1 MTHSVDST
9 QVTLEPLPE
18 MKSAQHP
25 HERHISIDTTASSHV
40 HGPAGEFTRQ
50 SSRNS
55 NGGSLPLSEEIIHP
69 RLSFTQD
76 VLESLHPSK
85 QPSFSR
91 SPLPNDHDNAI
102 TNPDVSPHPLNTD
115 GPGITD
121 GSSPTS
127 TEPGPIQGGQV
138 PPTQSPAYP
147 SPAKTALVMFSLY
160 ISIFLVALDRT
171 ILGPAIPAIT
181 DEFGSIGDIGW
192 YTSAYM
198 LTACGFILPYG
209 RIYTLFPSK
218 PVFLSGIVLFEVGSA
233 VCGAAPSSIVLIIG
247 RAIQG
252 LGSSAVFTGAI
263 LIMTKTVPL
272 HRRPLLQGLF
282 GACFGVASV
291 VGPLLGGVFTG
302 SRATWRWCFYVNL
315 PIGGFTMIVV
325 LLVLRLKER
334 GRPGKTTSNWKE
346 TAKDLDPLGTVLFLA
361 AITCLLLAL
370 QWGGAEYSWNAPRV
384 IALLVVFSVLLI
396 AFCVWQYVTRNTTA
410 TIPGRVLLQ
419 RSVVMGGISQFCVGA
434 VMMTVATYIPLWFQA
449 IQNVSAMQS
458 GVDTIPLV
466 LSVVFGSVASGGLV
480 QRLGYYTPFMV
491 AGSCLM
497 ATGAGLLITWYALS
511 PTGAWIGFQV
521 ILGLGVGFTMQQPN
535 LAVQVVLPTP
545 DIATGTALLAVC
557 QTLGG
562 AVFVAVGQNLFL
574 DKFTSALEAMGDGID
589 LALVVQSGATELKQI
604 VPADLLPQVLDAY
617 NVSLTRGPFFAA
629 LIVSCLGVP
638 AALAMEWRSVK
649 DDMHAKGDEESSSS
663 SVLVEREQQRGDS
676 NTRGIGEEKVTRDE
690 SASAPPGEEVR
701 EKK

>member
-1 MTHSVDST
+1 
-9 QVTLEPLPE
+9 
-18 MKSAQHP
+18 
-25 HERHISIDTTASSHV
+25 
-40 HGPAGEFTRQ
+40 
-50 SSRNS
+50 
-55 NGGSLPLSEEIIHP
+55 
-69 RLSFTQD
+69 
-76 VLESLHPSK
+76 
-85 QPSFSR
+85 
-91 SPLPNDHDNAI
+91 
-102 TNPDVSPHPLNTD
+102 
-115 GPGITD
+115 
-121 GSSPTS
+121 
-127 TEPGPIQGGQV
+127 
-138 PPTQSPAYP
+138 
-147 SPAKTALVMFSLY
+147 MFSLY

-192 YTSAYM
+192 YSSAYM

-209 RIYTLFPSK
+209 RIYTFFPSK
-218 PVFLSGIVLFEVGSA
+218 PVFLSGIILFEAGSA

-291 VGPLLGGVFTG
+291 IGPLLGGVFTG
-302 SRATWRWCFYVNL
+302 SNATWRWCFYVNL

-325 LLVLRLKER
+325 LLVLRLRER
-334 GRPGKTTSNWKE
+334 GRPGKSTSNWKQ
-346 TAKDLDPLGTVLFLA
+346 TAKDLDPLGTLLFLA

-370 QWGGAEYSWNAPRV
+370 QWGGAEYSWSAPRV
-384 IALLVVFSVLLI
+384 VALLVVFGVLFI
-396 AFCVWQYVTRNTTA
+396 AFCVWQYVTRHTTA
-410 TIPGRVLLQ
+410 TIPGRILLQ
-419 RSVVMGGISQFCVGA
+419 RSIVMGGLSQFCVGA

-458 GVDTIPLV
+458 GIDTIPLV
-466 LSVVFGSVASGGLV
+466 LSVVFGSIISGGVV
-480 QRLGYYTPFMV
+480 QRLGYYTPFMI

-497 ATGAGLLITWYALS
+497 ATGAGLIITWYALS

-574 DKFTSALEAMGDGID
+574 SKFTSGLEALGSGID
-589 LALVVQSGATELKQI
+589 PALVVSSGATDLKQI

-617 NVSLTRGPFFAA
+617 NASLTRGPFFAA
-629 LIVSCLGVP
+629 LIISCLGVP
-638 AALAMEWRSVK
+638 AALGMEWRSVK
-649 DDMHAKGDEESSSS
+649 EGGVHAKGDEESSSS
-663 SVLVEREQQRGDS
+663 SVLVDREQQQLRENGNARGV
-676 NTRGIGEEKVTRDE
+676 GEIIKQDE
-690 SASAPPGEEVR
+690 SATTHPAEEMR
-701 EKK
+701 EK